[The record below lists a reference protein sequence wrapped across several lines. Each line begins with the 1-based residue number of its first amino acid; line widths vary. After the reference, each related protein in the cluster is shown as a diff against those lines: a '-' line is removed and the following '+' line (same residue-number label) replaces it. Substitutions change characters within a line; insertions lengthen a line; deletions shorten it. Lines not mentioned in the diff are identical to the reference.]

1 MYIWNT
7 NDQKNL
13 NIFIV
18 YIFYLLGSF
27 LLTVVFVIYQ
37 SQIPKRFFI
46 KNKTSDTCVV
56 FGNKY
61 IMSQETGQKI
71 SRWS

>member
-18 YIFYLLGSF
+18 YIFDLLGSF

-37 SQIPKRFFI
+37 SQIPKRFFL
-46 KNKTSDTCVV
+46 KKTLIHVSYLVINT
-56 FGNKY
+56 
-61 IMSQETGQKI
+61 
-71 SRWS
+71 

>member
-1 MYIWNT
+1 MYICNT

-27 LLTVVFVIYQ
+27 LLTVIFVIYQ
-37 SQIPKRFFI
+37 SQIPKRFFFKKKHWYMCRI
-46 KNKTSDTCVV
+46 
-56 FGNKY
+56 
-61 IMSQETGQKI
+61 
-71 SRWS
+71 WL